1 MDYSEY
7 TIHNRQL
14 NNSSINPCILY
25 SFISVFIIIPT
36 NSLHRA
42 VSNWRIAAVV
52 VAIAVAAILKPRM
65 EPLATV
71 LSRRPHCKPQSSSPS
86 TRLFLLKRTD
96 SISWTRAGPLQSH
109 KKKKN
114 THTGKL
120 PPKDQTKRI
129 PPQMETCRT
138 NERTDHRLIHPQHI
152 THLTATSSGSN
163 LI

>member
-109 KKKKN
+109 KKKK
-114 THTGKL
+114 THTQVSYHQKTRRNEFL
-120 PPKDQTKRI
+120 PKWKPAA
-129 PPQMETCRT
+129 RT
-138 NERTDHRLIHPQHI
+138 NERT
-152 THLTATSSGSN
+152 TASSIPS
-163 LI
+163 I